1 MKPQMEGLVYK
12 IYNIKPRKPN
22 SGFRKI
28 LEIIKN
34 NIIYKAYLP
43 GEGRRNSDK

>member
-1 MKPQMEGLVYK
+1 MKPQIEGLVSK

-28 LEIIKN
+28 IEIIKN

-43 GEGRRNSDK
+43 GEGRRNSY